1 MNTKQRYF
9 RALTIAGSDC
19 GGGAGIQ
26 ADIKTFSA
34 LGCYGMS
41 VITAL
46 TAQDTAKVHSVF
58 EISADFIS
66 EQLRVVLSDI
76 GADAIK
82 IGMLHRPEIII
93 TVAENLK
100 RSGIYKIV
108 LDTVMTS
115 KNGDRLMEDQSIG
128 VLKDFL
134 FPLTQVLTPNLPE
147 ASILLGRSIDSAGS
161 METAACDL
169 ASMGPQIVVIKGGHF
184 GGEYSNDFIYS
195 RMTQRGLWLNEHR
208 IQTKNTHGTG
218 CTFSSAITA
227 FLAKG
232 HEPIEAINVA
242 KKYLT
247 SAIIGGQNYVIGNGH
262 GPVLHFQDLWN

>member
-1 MNTKQRYF
+1 MNTEQRYF
-9 RALTIAGSDC
+9 RALSIAGSDC
-19 GGGAGIQ
+19 SGGAGIQ
-26 ADIKTFSA
+26 ADLKTFSA

-46 TAQDTAKVHSVF
+46 TAQDTNQVHSIF
-58 EISADFIS
+58 EIPADFVG
-66 EQLRVVLSDI
+66 EQLDVVLSNI

-93 TVAENLK
+93 AVAENL
-100 RSGIYKIV
+100 RSFGINNIV

-115 KNGDRLMEDQSIG
+115 KNGDRLIEDLSIE

-134 FPLTQVLTPNLPE
+134 FPLTKVLTPNRPE
-147 ASILLGRSIDSAGS
+147 ASILLSRSIDSVGS
-161 METAACDL
+161 IETAAYDL
-169 ASMGPQIVVIKGGHF
+169 SSMGPQFVVIKGGHF
-184 GGEYSNDFIYS
+184 GGEYSNDFVYS
-195 RMTQRGLWLNEHR
+195 KMTQRGLWLNEHR

-227 FLAKG
+227 LLAKG
-232 HEPIEAINVA
+232 SEPIEAIKEA

-247 SAIIGGQNYVIGNGH
+247 AAIIGGQNYVIGNGN
-262 GPVLHFQDLWN
+262 GPVHHFHDQWY